1 MSWTV
6 HLQPE
11 FIDLVSP
18 GDQFQARLQVSAPE
32 NLSSATTYFQ
42 IFSNILTA
50 YRPPIH
56 IFKYSQISW
65 KLIVQQDIFSDAD
78 LSVKRLHSR
87 ERQLSSSRSTCTSR
101 SKIVKV
107 FKETWFTKKKLLLTS
122 NLVCS
127 FDKSCCLNPC
137 RESLGSGRETLRS
150 RSISD
155 PLIGGQKGA
164 LHKYGSCMHIPNWRL
179 CTTWNFSDLP
189 EQGVRWRGGPPHPS
203 PPGIAI
209 TWAEKIFALYQKG
222 WTHDL

>member
-1 MSWTV
+1 MEYKSRLHDRKNWSNIGLQKQRNGCISWTV

-107 FKETWFTKKKLLLTS
+107 FKETWFTKK
-122 NLVCS
+122 NYCW
-127 FDKSCCLNPC
+127 
-137 RESLGSGRETLRS
+137 
-150 RSISD
+150 
-155 PLIGGQKGA
+155 PLI
-164 LHKYGSCMHIPNWRL
+164 
-179 CTTWNFSDLP
+179 
-189 EQGVRWRGGPPHPS
+189 
-203 PPGIAI
+203 
-209 TWAEKIFALYQKG
+209 
-222 WTHDL
+222 